1 MVLSTETIEISQ
13 SRARVLD
20 AAEELFMERGYA
32 SVTMRD
38 IADVLGVR
46 QAALYYHAPKGKEQL
61 YREVVARNMIRQ
73 REGLEKAI
81 TSAPMVL
88 EAQLAAIADWLVEQ
102 APVDM
107 MRMVRSD
114 AVQISQEYAQEVI
127 QQVDQS
133 MMQPIVRVIRAA
145 QERGEVRPIVP
156 EMISGMLLAIVNW
169 VVYFDSTQRFHVS
182 GKVMMRQ
189 VIDVMLHGIVS
200 VDA

>member
-1 MVLSTETIEISQ
+1 LATDTLEISE

-20 AAEELFMERGYA
+20 AAEKLFMERGYA

-38 IADVLGVR
+38 IADALGVR

-61 YREVVARNMIRQ
+61 YREVVARNMTRQ

-81 TSAPMVL
+81 ANTPTTL
-88 EAQLAAIADWLVEQ
+88 ESQLAAIADWLVDQ

-114 AVQISQEYAQEVI
+114 AVQISEEYAKEVI

-133 MMQPIVRVIRAA
+133 MMQPIVRVIKAA

-169 VVYFDSTQRFHVS
+169 VVYFDSTQRFSVS
-182 GKVMMRQ
+182 GKIMMRQ
-189 VIDVMLHGIVS
+189 VIDVMLHGIVE
-200 VDA
+200 

>member
-1 MVLSTETIEISQ
+1 MLEISQ

-20 AAEELFMERGYA
+20 AAEKLFMERGYA

-38 IADVLGVR
+38 IADALSVR

-61 YREVVARNMIRQ
+61 YREVVARNMTRQ
-73 REGLEKAI
+73 REGLESAI
-81 TSAPMVL
+81 ASAPMGL

-107 MRMVRSD
+107 MRMIRSD
-114 AVQISQEYAQEVI
+114 AVQISEAYAQEVI

-169 VVYFDSTQRFHVS
+169 VVYFDSTQRFQVS
-182 GKVMMRQ
+182 GKIMMRQ
-189 VIDVMLHGIVS
+189 VIYVMMHGIIS
-200 VDA
+200 E